1 MGDQQP
7 FEGLGSLHLVL
18 ESFLQVRWCY
28 PLRDEEAAPRGSDG
42 TCWGVRS
49 CQMWTLNTSHL
60 FTWVFNVHVAPG
72 TALDAEG
79 RTVHQQPVPVQLRF
93 L

>member
-1 MGDQQP
+1 
-7 FEGLGSLHLVL
+7 
-18 ESFLQVRWCY
+18 
-28 PLRDEEAAPRGSDG
+28 
-42 TCWGVRS
+42 
-49 CQMWTLNTSHL
+49 MWTLNTSHL